1 MKLVS
6 ESLQEFLFESQI
18 KFKLG
23 KNFKDSIR
31 IGLDSIIRNFIQ
43 DENPYK
49 NSWSKRDPLW
59 VCVKYNKIK
68 FVDYLIKKGVD
79 VHVNDDAALRW
90 ACGLGFKEI
99 VALLLDAGADPD
111 VEGPGGKLE
120 CYTWADR
127 NRHYDIIDLLDRS
140 KDGEKFFTEESQEEV
155 KEVPPI
161 VRPEL
166 PQLETPDEKEEENN
180 WI

>member
-68 FVDYLIKKGVD
+68 FEIGRA
-79 VHVNDDAALRW
+79 HV
-90 ACGLGFKEI
+90 
-99 VALLLDAGADPD
+99 
-111 VEGPGGKLE
+111 
-120 CYTWADR
+120 
-127 NRHYDIIDLLDRS
+127 
-140 KDGEKFFTEESQEEV
+140 
-155 KEVPPI
+155 
-161 VRPEL
+161 
-166 PQLETPDEKEEENN
+166 
-180 WI
+180 